1 MSFNMVV
8 KLNKDVQV
16 STDKTTNSI
25 GDVIDYVYT
34 NRLIVSNGSRNT
46 YYLLGMC
53 SGTGAGAYN
62 TPEASFYVSN
72 VSAYGS
78 GIPAIF
84 TLRFSETYAEISY
97 IKLSTN
103 LSPNS
108 TFCHDVLLYRK
119 TVNGVHTVY
128 IILKSKDYADS
139 FLIRTLMAY
148 HMTLYYNNKINDID
162 SWASENN
169 VSLVSITTLS

>member
-1 MSFNMVV
+1 MAV
-8 KLNKDVQV
+8 KLNKDVLV
-16 STDKTTNSI
+16 STDKITNSI

-34 NRLIVSNGSRNT
+34 NRLIVANGSRNT

-53 SGTGAGAYN
+53 SGTGAGSSS

-72 VSAYGS
+72 VSVYGN
-78 GIPAIF
+78 GVPAIF
-84 TLRFSETYAEISY
+84 TLSFNQTYADISY

-103 LSPNS
+103 ISPNS
-108 TFCHDVLLYRK
+108 SFCHDVLLYGK
-119 TVNGVHTVY
+119 TVNGVNTVY

-148 HMTLYYNNKINDID
+148 KMTLYYNNIISDID

-169 VSLVSITTLS
+169 VSLISSTTLS

>member
-1 MSFNMVV
+1 
-8 KLNKDVQV
+8 
-16 STDKTTNSI
+16 
-25 GDVIDYVYT
+25 
-34 NRLIVSNGSRNT
+34 
-46 YYLLGMC
+46 MC
-53 SGTGAGAYN
+53 SGTGGGAYS

-78 GIPAIF
+78 GVPAIF
-84 TLRFSETYAEISY
+84 TLRFGDTYADISY

-103 LSPNS
+103 ISPNS
-108 TFCHDVLLYRK
+108 SYCHDVLVYRK

-128 IILKSKDYADS
+128 IILKSKNYADS

-169 VSLVSITTLS
+169 VSLVNITTLS

>member
-1 MSFNMVV
+1 MAV

-16 STDKTTNSI
+16 STDKVNNSI
-25 GDVIDYVYT
+25 GNVIDYVYT
-34 NRLIVSNGSRNT
+34 NRLIVDNGSRNT

-53 SGTGAGAYN
+53 SGTGGGPSN

-72 VSAYGS
+72 ISAYGT

-84 TLRFSETYAEISY
+84 TLRFSDKYADISY

-108 TFCHDVLLYRK
+108 SFCHDVLVYRK
-119 TVNGVHTVY
+119 TVNEVHTVY
-128 IILKSKDYADS
+128 IILKSKDYADN

-169 VSLVSITTLS
+169 VSLVNITTLS